1 MIFGLSVAAYLM
13 VGLAYMFVVYYLSN
27 DSDFDPAKELPV
39 AGTLVVIWPFGLI
52 VFIASMART
61 LGRNARKNRQ

>member
-1 MIFGLSVAAYLM
+1 MIVGLSVAAYLL
-13 VGLAYMFVVYYLSN
+13 VGLAYMFTIYYLSN
-27 DSDFDPAKELPV
+27 DPDFDSAKELPV
-39 AGTLVVIWPFGLI
+39 AATLVAIWPAGLI